1 MQRAASLLGKVKM
14 PAGSDS
20 LEERAKAA
28 WRAAAGPKIE
38 KHTIAANLV
47 RGTLVIEVGDI
58 TWQRQLYTLRHFL
71 LKNLEQVLGEKV
83 VTDLD
88 FRPMPPRRKPMRE
101 EAPRPKYGIAD
112 PVMSLLY
119 QQSLK
124 KQA

>member
-28 WRAAAGPKIE
+28 WRVAAGPKIE
-38 KHTIAANLV
+38 KHTIAATLV

-83 VTDLD
+83 ITDLD

-101 EAPRPKYGIAD
+101 EAPRPKHGIAD

>member
-1 MQRAASLLGKVKM
+1 MKRAASLLGKVQM

-20 LEERAKAA
+20 HEDRAKAA
-28 WRAAAGPKIE
+28 WRIAAGPKIE
-38 KHTIAANLV
+38 KHTIAASLV
-47 RGTLVIEVGDI
+47 RGTLIIEVGDM
-58 TWQRQLYTLRHFL
+58 TWQRQLFTLRHFL
-71 LKNLEQVLGEKV
+71 LRNLEQVLGEKV

-88 FRPMPPRRKPMRE
+88 FRPMPPRRQPVRE
-101 EAPRPKYGIAD
+101 EAARPKHGIAD

>member
-1 MQRAASLLGKVKM
+1 MQRAASLLGKVKL
-14 PAGSDS
+14 PAGSES

-28 WRAAAGPKIE
+28 WRVAAGAKIE
-38 KHTIAANLV
+38 KHTIAASLV
-47 RGTLVIEVGDI
+47 RGTLVIEVGDMV
-58 TWQRQLYTLRHFL
+58 WQRQLFALRGFL
-71 LKNLEQVLGEKV
+71 LRNLEQVLGAGV

-101 EAPRPKYGIAD
+101 EAPRPRHGIAD

-119 QQSLK
+119 GESLK

>member
-1 MQRAASLLGKVKM
+1 MQRAASLLGKVKL
-14 PAGSDS
+14 PAGSES

-28 WRAAAGPKIE
+28 WRVAAGPKIE
-38 KHTIAANLV
+38 KHTIAASLV
-47 RGTLVIEVGDI
+47 RGTLVIEVGDMI
-58 TWQRQLYTLRHFL
+58 WQRQLFTLRHAL
-71 LKNLEQVLGEKV
+71 LRNLEQVLGANV

-88 FRPMPPRRKPMRE
+88 FRPMPPRRKPVRE
-101 EAPRPKYGIAD
+101 ESPRPKHGIAD